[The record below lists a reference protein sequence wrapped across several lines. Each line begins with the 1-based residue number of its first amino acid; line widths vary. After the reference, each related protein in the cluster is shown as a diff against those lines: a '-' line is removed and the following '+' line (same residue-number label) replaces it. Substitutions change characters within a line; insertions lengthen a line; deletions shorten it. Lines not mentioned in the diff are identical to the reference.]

1 MGRLKVVQ
9 LVIFVYQSRSW
20 LTADGSY
27 LEMTDQYFMSHTDY
41 CPRQQTSVLLL

>member
-20 LTADGSY
+20 LTADGNY
-27 LEMTDQYFMSHTDY
+27 LEMIHHYFMSLTDY
-41 CPRQQTSVLLL
+41 CPRQQTSALLL